1 MHEYDAALKLLL
13 QASTGS
19 LLKQVTA
26 LSVARWLN
34 VEMQQVQ
41 ASRADLLGMTTE
53 NGILH
58 LELQSTNDPDMPL
71 RMAEYYLHIYRQ
83 FRKPPKQIV
92 LYVGEAKLRMS
103 AGLSGPDFAF
113 QYTLLDFRDLDGAA
127 LLESSHIEDNLLAI
141 LARLQDQRAAVRQ
154 ILRRIASLDET
165 ARRAAFA
172 QFLIISGLRRLGQT
186 IKEEA
191 QKMPIMNDILDHDL
205 LGPAILQGRQ
215 EGRQEG
221 RKEGQQE
228 LLRLQLERRFGRIP
242 GWAEARL
249 ASLSATEL
257 DDVAIRVLDASSF
270 EELFPAT

>member
-1 MHEYDAALKLLL
+1 
-13 QASTGS
+13 
-19 LLKQVTA
+19 
-26 LSVARWLN
+26 
-34 VEMQQVQ
+34 MQQVQ
-41 ASRADLLGMTTE
+41 ASRADLLGMTTD

-58 LELQSTNDPDMPL
+58 LELQSTNDPDMAL

-103 AGLSGPDFAF
+103 AALREPNFAF

-127 LLESSHIEDNLLAI
+127 LLESSQIEDNLLAI

-154 ILRRIASLDET
+154 ILARIASLDEP
-165 ARRAAFA
+165 ARHAAFA

-242 GWAEARL
+242 DWAEARL
-249 ASLSATEL
+249 ASLPAAEL

-270 EELFPAT
+270 EELFPTT